1 MERNFF
7 LLKAKKRKK
16 KIFEEE
22 KEKEEIIM
30 EKGIFLRLDGHCP
43 LGKGI
48 EGSKRGPRRH
58 KKDQTKLS
66 LLGVA
71 FRLVCLDRVYHF
83 RQGLK

>member
-1 MERNFF
+1 
-7 LLKAKKRKK
+7 
-16 KIFEEE
+16 
-22 KEKEEIIM
+22 M